1 MLDSSSWLRGV
12 VCLAAL
18 TLASPLDLLVVRSL
32 DGGATL
38 GVLAV
43 SSIAG
48 LLGTRWA
55 VRSWSWTALLVS
67 LVNLPLAVYF
77 GTPEAGAWA
86 SLFAIPKFL
95 LFGVVGWLGWRS
107 TKPPLLRWA
116 GAVVPTVLL
125 VLPFLIELA
134 LPAMGRGR

>member
-1 MLDSSSWLRGV
+1 MLKISTWLRGV

-18 TLASPLDLLVVRSL
+18 ALASPIDLFLVRSL
-32 DGGATL
+32 DAGATL
-38 GVLAV
+38 GVVAV

-55 VRSWSWTALLVS
+55 VRSWSWAALLAS

-77 GTPEAGAWA
+77 GSPEAGVWA
-86 SLFAIPKFL
+86 SLFGVPKFL
-95 LFGVVGWLGWRS
+95 LFGIAGWLGWRS

-116 GAVVPTVLL
+116 GAVVPTAFL
-125 VLPFLIELA
+125 VLPFLIEAA
-134 LPAMGRGR
+134 LPTMGRSP